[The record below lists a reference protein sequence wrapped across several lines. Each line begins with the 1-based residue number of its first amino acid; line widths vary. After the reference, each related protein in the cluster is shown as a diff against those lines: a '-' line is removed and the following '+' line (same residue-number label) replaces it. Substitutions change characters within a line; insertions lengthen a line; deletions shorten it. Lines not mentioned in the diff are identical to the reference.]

1 MIQTKINKGEKII
14 TQRKRTK
21 KVNEI
26 NIDTMTVFGEV
37 LVEKMEKYF
46 K

>member
-1 MIQTKINKGEKII
+1 MI

-26 NIDTMTVFGEV
+26 IIDTLTACAEG
-37 LVEKMEKYF
+37 LVENLEKYI
-46 K
+46 KD